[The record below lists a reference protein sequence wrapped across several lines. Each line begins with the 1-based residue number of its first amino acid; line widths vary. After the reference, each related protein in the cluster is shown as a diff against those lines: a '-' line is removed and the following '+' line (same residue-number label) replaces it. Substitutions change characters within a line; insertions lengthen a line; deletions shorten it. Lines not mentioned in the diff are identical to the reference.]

1 MTSVVWRNLSQDLKY
16 LTTTKVFL
24 RLILISIVLF
34 FFLPDTAEAHRPAF
48 PDGSNKSS
56 TNAFELDDIDI
67 SQAIYQILHKDEQIW
82 LSFDP
87 KDSSIKTLIIQLG
100 IPVLEETK
108 SFRPMVA
115 VVSKKLDK
123 VDLPFDI
130 PDGFGAVLY
139 ETNSSQNIKNFH
151 EPFTNTDSWILI
163 EDKFEITE
171 TDIHYIVIFSKT
183 NQTGKFWFATGTR
196 EVFGFSVIADLNK
209 NISKVKTFH
218 KPSMISNVN
227 PLIETEESTLQTR
240 LTNIDYLKYSSI
252 FLVTGLILLLLIFV
266 SVKKRIKSK

>member
-1 MTSVVWRNLSQDLKY
+1 M
-16 LTTTKVFL
+16 
-24 RLILISIVLF
+24 
-34 FFLPDTAEAHRPAF
+34 
-48 PDGSNKSS
+48 
-56 TNAFELDDIDI
+56 
-67 SQAIYQILHKDEQIW
+67 
-82 LSFDP
+82 
-87 KDSSIKTLIIQLG
+87 
-100 IPVLEETK
+100 
-108 SFRPMVA
+108 
-115 VVSKKLDK
+115 
-123 VDLPFDI
+123 
-130 PDGFGAVLY
+130 
-139 ETNSSQNIKNFH
+139 
-151 EPFTNTDSWILI
+151 I
-163 EDKFEITE
+163 EDKFEITD
-171 TDIHYIVIFSKT
+171 TDIHYIVIFSET